1 MSDENKKDWNKSDQS
16 GTLSERIAKFEA
28 KTTAKKQNHKS
39 RQLPAAGMALAGRV
53 ATELVAGIAVG
64 AFAGW
69 LIDRWLGTTPAFML
83 VLFFLGAA
91 GGIMNIWRL
100 LNGKGMGA
108 GYFSDHRENSAS
120 AQKKTGAEVKK
131 KIK

>member
-1 MSDENKKDWNKSDQS
+1 MSDKNKKNWNKSDSS
-16 GTLSERIAKFEA
+16 GTLSERIANFEA
-28 KTTAKKQNHKS
+28 KTTAKKQKHKS
-39 RQLPAAGMALAGRV
+39 RQLPVAGMALAGRV

-69 LIDRWLGTTPAFML
+69 LLDSWLGTTPAFML

-91 GGIMNIWRL
+91 GGMMNIWRL

-108 GYFSDHRENSAS
+108 GYFSDHRVNNAS
-120 AQKKTGAEVKK
+120 APTIKGAEVKK
-131 KIK
+131 D

>member
-1 MSDENKKDWNKSDQS
+1 MRDNNKGDWNKPDSS
-16 GTLSERIAKFEA
+16 ETLSERIAKFEA
-28 KTTAKKQNHKS
+28 KTTAKKQKHKS
-39 RQLPAAGMALAGRV
+39 RQLPVAGMALAGRV

-69 LIDRWLGTTPAFML
+69 LLDSWLGTTPAFML

-91 GGIMNIWRL
+91 GGMMNIWRL

-108 GYFSDHRENSAS
+108 GYFSDHKENNAS
-120 AQKKTGAEVKK
+120 APTKKGAEVKK
-131 KIK
+131 D

>member
-1 MSDENKKDWNKSDQS
+1 MSDKNKKDWNKSDSS

-28 KTTAKKQNHKS
+28 KTIAKKQRHKS

-69 LIDRWLGTTPAFML
+69 LVDRWLGTTPAFML
-83 VLFFLGAA
+83 VLIFLGAA
-91 GGIMNIWRL
+91 GGMMNIWRL
-100 LNGKGMGA
+100 LSGKGMGA
-108 GYFSDHRENSAS
+108 GYFSDHKENNAS
-120 AQKKTGAEVKK
+120 APTEKGAEDKK
-131 KIK
+131 D

>member
-1 MSDENKKDWNKSDQS
+1 MRENNKMDWNKPDSS

-28 KTTAKKQNHKS
+28 ETTAKKQKHRS

-69 LIDRWLGTTPAFML
+69 LLDRWLGTTPAFML

-91 GGIMNIWRL
+91 GGLMNIWRL

-108 GYFSDHRENSAS
+108 GYFSDHRENTAS
-120 AQKKTGAEVKK
+120 APTKKSTEVKK
-131 KIK
+131 D

>member
-1 MSDENKKDWNKSDQS
+1 MRENNKKYWNKPDSP

-28 KTTAKKQNHKS
+28 KTTAKKQKHKS
-39 RQLPAAGMALAGRV
+39 RQLPTAGMALAGRV

-91 GGIMNIWRL
+91 GGMMNIWRL

-108 GYFSDHRENSAS
+108 GYFSDHREYNAS
-120 AQKKTGAEVKK
+120 AHKK
-131 KIK
+131 KCAGDKKD

>member
-1 MSDENKKDWNKSDQS
+1 MRGNNKKDWNKKDSS

-28 KTTAKKQNHKS
+28 NTTAKKQKHKS
-39 RQLPAAGMALAGRV
+39 RQLPAAGIALAGRV

-91 GGIMNIWRL
+91 GGMMNIWRL

-108 GYFSDHRENSAS
+108 GYFSDQSEKNAS
-120 AQKKTGAEVKK
+120 APTIKGAEVKK
-131 KIK
+131 D

>member
-1 MSDENKKDWNKSDQS
+1 MRDNNKGDWNKPDSS
-16 GTLSERIAKFEA
+16 ETLSERIAKFEA
-28 KTTAKKQNHKS
+28 KTTAKKQKHKS
-39 RQLPAAGMALAGRV
+39 RQLPVAGMALAGRV

-69 LIDRWLGTTPAFML
+69 LLDSWLGTTPAFML

-91 GGIMNIWRL
+91 GGMMNIWRL

-108 GYFSDHRENSAS
+108 GYFSDHREDNAS
-120 AQKKTGAEVKK
+120 AQTEKGAEDKK
-131 KIK
+131 Q

>member
-1 MSDENKKDWNKSDQS
+1 MRENNKKYWNKPDSP

-39 RQLPAAGMALAGRV
+39 RQLPVAGMALAGRV
-53 ATELVAGIAVG
+53 ATELVAGIVVG
-64 AFAGW
+64 AFAG
-69 LIDRWLGTTPAFML
+69 LLLDRWLGTTPAFML

-108 GYFSDHRENSAS
+108 GYFSDHRENNAS
-120 AQKKTGAEVKK
+120 APTKKGDEEKK
-131 KIK
+131 D

>member
-1 MSDENKKDWNKSDQS
+1 MSDNNKKDWKKPDSS
-16 GTLSERIAKFEA
+16 GTLSERIEKFEA
-28 KTTAKKQNHKS
+28 KTTDKKQKHKS
-39 RQLPAAGMALAGRV
+39 RQIPAAGMALAGRV

-69 LIDRWLGTTPAFML
+69 LLDSWLGTTPAFML

-91 GGIMNIWRL
+91 GGMMNIWRL

-108 GYFSDHRENSAS
+108 GYFSDHKENNAS
-120 AQKKTGAEVKK
+120 APTKKGAEVKK
-131 KIK
+131 D

>member
-1 MSDENKKDWNKSDQS
+1 MSDNNKKGWNKSDLS
-16 GTLSERIAKFEA
+16 GSVSERIAKFEA
-28 KTTAKKQNHKS
+28 KTTAKKQKHKS

-69 LIDRWLGTTPAFML
+69 LLDSWLGTTPAFML

-91 GGIMNIWRL
+91 GGMMNIWRL

-108 GYFSDHRENSAS
+108 GYFSDHKENNAS
-120 AQKKTGAEVKK
+120 APTKKGAEVKK
-131 KIK
+131 D

>member
-1 MSDENKKDWNKSDQS
+1 MSFNKKKDWNNLNSS
-16 GTLSERIAKFEA
+16 GTLSERIANFEA
-28 KTTAKKQNHKS
+28 KTTAKKQKYKH

-53 ATELVAGIAVG
+53 AIELAAGIAVG

-69 LIDRWLGTTPAFML
+69 LVDRWLGTTPAFML

-91 GGIMNIWRL
+91 GGLMNVWRL

-108 GYFSDHRENSAS
+108 GYFSDHRENTDPRLAKKSAGDT
-120 AQKKTGAEVKK
+120 KV
-131 KIK
+131 

>member
-1 MSDENKKDWNKSDQS
+1 MRENNKKNWNRPDSF

-39 RQLPAAGMALAGRV
+39 RQLPVAGMALAGRV

-91 GGIMNIWRL
+91 GGMMNIWRL

-108 GYFSDHRENSAS
+108 GYFSDHRENNAS
-120 AQKKTGAEVKK
+120 APTIKGAEVKK
-131 KIK
+131 D